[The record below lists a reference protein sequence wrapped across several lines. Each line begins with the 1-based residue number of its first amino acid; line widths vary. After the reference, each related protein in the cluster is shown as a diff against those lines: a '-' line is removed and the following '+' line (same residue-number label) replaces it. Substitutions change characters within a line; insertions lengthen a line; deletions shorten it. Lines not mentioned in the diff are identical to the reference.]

1 MLSNLRPGT
10 PVFVIFKNGPSVATA
25 KVAQLSS
32 QYPPQFN
39 FQMPQG
45 GINSM
50 SPMFDLTLEMNGKTE
65 LFQRIPTNVSIAEFP
80 DRGIILSE
88 TRDGVLNEIG
98 AMRSQA
104 ASELEKRGFYEKTVS
119 NCDAILLEFHP
130 EMKRE
135 REQSAK
141 INKLE
146 EQIAGMSD
154 QIAALTGMI
163 SKTLGKKTKEE

>member
-10 PVFVIFKNGPSVATA
+10 PVFVVFKNGPRVATA

-39 FQMPQG
+39 FQMPQA
-45 GINSM
+45 GINNM
-50 SPMFDLTLEMNGKTE
+50 SPMFDLTLEMDGKTE
-65 LFQRIPTNVSIAEFP
+65 LFQRIPANVSIAEFP
-80 DRGIILSE
+80 DKGIILSE
-88 TRDGVLNEIG
+88 TRDGVLNEIN

-104 ASELEKRGFYEKTVS
+104 ASELEKRGFYESTVA
-119 NCDAILLEFHP
+119 NCDQIILELHP
-130 EMKRE
+130 ELKRE

-141 INKLE
+141 ISQLE
-146 EQIAGMSD
+146 ERLAGMSD
-154 QIAALTGMI
+154 QIAALTGML